1 MDSGEKIAR
10 VVATLEEQAVEALIL
25 TASELRARAGN
36 RIAREFCLHVA
47 RQMTICAQD
56 NNGN

>member
-1 MDSGEKIAR
+1 MMDSGEKIAR

-36 RIAREFCLHVA
+36 RIARACCKTDDDL
-47 RQMTICAQD
+47 RSR
-56 NNGN
+56 